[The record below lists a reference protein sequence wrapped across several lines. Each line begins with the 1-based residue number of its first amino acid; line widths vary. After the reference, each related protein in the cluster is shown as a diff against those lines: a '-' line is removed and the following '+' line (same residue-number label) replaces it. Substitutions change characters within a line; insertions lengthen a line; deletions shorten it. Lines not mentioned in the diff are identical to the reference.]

1 MALSAASEPQNDTVL
16 IAEGRGL
23 FLSTDLASLAF
34 SFFFFSLPRQSLA
47 GFRGEWLT
55 EPGCVN
61 PSCGPINLL
70 ATQPDKQCKRQ
81 HRQHS

>member
-34 SFFFFSLPRQSLA
+34 SFFFSLFPGRVWPAS
-47 GFRGEWLT
+47 GEN
-55 EPGCVN
+55 G
-61 PSCGPINLL
+61 
-70 ATQPDKQCKRQ
+70 
-81 HRQHS
+81 